1 MDEIKTR
8 DPIAVF
14 AEWLAKATETELND
28 PTAMTL
34 ATVDAAGR
42 PAARIVLLKGVDPR
56 GFVFYTNHNSRKGQD
71 LAAHPMAALCFHW
84 KSLRRQIRVE
94 GAIETVTPEE
104 ADAYFKTR
112 AHISQLGAWAS
123 DQSKPLDSRA
133 TLEARLDAVR
143 IRFEGAEVTRP
154 PNWSGYR
161 VLPQRIEFWH
171 DQPFRLHDRIVFS
184 RAQEGW
190 DTERLYP

>member
-1 MDEIKTR
+1 MDEIRTR
-8 DPIAVF
+8 DPIALF
-14 AEWLAKATETELND
+14 QEWLDSATESEPND

-34 ATVDAAGR
+34 ATVDAEGR
-42 PAARIVLLKGVDPR
+42 PAARIVLLKGVDQR

-71 LAAHPMAALCFHW
+71 LATHKTAALCFHW
-84 KSLRRQIRVE
+84 KSLRRQVRVE
-94 GAIETVTPEE
+94 GAVETVTPQE

-123 DQSKPLDSRA
+123 DQSRPLDSRK
-133 TLEARLDAVR
+133 TLEARLEAARVR
-143 IRFEGAEVTRP
+143 FAGDDVPRP

-161 VLPQRIEFWH
+161 VLPHRIEFWR
-171 DQPFRLHDRIVFS
+171 DQPFRLHDRILFS
-184 RAQEGW
+184 RTQEGW